1 MKAPTI
7 TPAFTGK
14 IVIPSNGENKKVD
27 YLYNKVSKLVK
38 DNQVTANFRT
48 EQIEILPSS
57 NILDKIKT
65 NLKSLGI
72 KFQEPSNSEKGKL
85 SKLA

>member
-1 MKAPTI
+1 MKAPII

-14 IVIPSNGENKKVD
+14 IVIPNSGENKKVD

-65 NLKSLGI
+65 NLKNLGI
-72 KFQEPSNSEKGKL
+72 EFKEPANSENGKL